1 MKQASFDMILSTRK
15 TRKCE
20 FLEQMDL
27 VVPWKALVE
36 MITPFYPEGHT
47 GRPPFSL
54 EAMLRTHFMQQWFTL
69 SDLAMEEAF
78 FDTPIYREFAQ
89 LDAFGRLPD
98 ESTILRFRHRLEK
111 HKLAEQ
117 ILAVVN
123 ELLVQKGLLLK
134 AGTAVDATIIAAP
147 SSTKNKDKKRD
158 PEMHSSKKGN
168 QWHFGMKAHIGVD
181 SESGLVHTVRGT
193 AAHVSDVTE
202 GNSLLHGQEEEEYGD
217 AGYQG
222 IENRPDAKKEVLWH
236 IAMRPGKRAALD
248 LENKRDALTE
258 KIEKAKAGIR
268 AKVEH
273 PFRVIKRQ
281 FGFIKV
287 HYRGLKKN
295 TAQLVTLFALSNLWM
310 ARGKLLGIGA

>member
-1 MKQASFDMILSTRK
+1 MNRVLHLG
-15 TRKCE
+15 
-20 FLEQMDL
+20 LET
-27 VVPWKALVE
+27 A
-36 MITPFYPEGHT
+36 PEGRT
-47 GRPPFSL
+47 DRPPFSL
-54 EAMLRTHFMQQWFTL
+54 AAMLRTHFMRQWFTL
-69 SDLAMEEAF
+69 SDLAMGEAF

-202 GNSLLHGQEEEEYGD
+202 GNSLLHGQEEEAYGD

-222 IENRPDAKKEVLWH
+222 IENRPDAKKDVLWH

-287 HYRGLKKN
+287 RYRGLKKN